1 MSEEPDNESIDQ
13 FIVFAA
19 YGEVMLGFQLMELS
33 LWSLNAINLK
43 PAIQAA
49 QATAKVEKW
58 NGTTFGDLLRGLRT
72 QPHWPPDLLD
82 QLDRALEARNYL
94 AHHFLREY
102 FVLKPSV
109 DARDRATAQLAE
121 IARRQE
127 MLQDELDA
135 HLRSIGVPNVDE
147 LDDELIEELD
157 ALRPTSWSAEDAD
170 T

>member
-1 MSEEPDNESIDQ
+1 MSEVPDDESTDQ

-49 QATAKVEKW
+49 QASAKVEKW
-58 NGTTFGDLLRGLRT
+58 NGTSFGDLLRGLRT
-72 QPHWPPDLLD
+72 QPHWPRDLLD
-82 QLDRALEARNYL
+82 QLDGALDARNYL

-102 FVLKPSV
+102 FVLKPSLN
-109 DARDRATAQLAE
+109 ARDRATAQLAE
-121 IARRQE
+121 IARRQKK
-127 MLQDELDA
+127 LQSELDT
-135 HLRSIGVPNVDE
+135 HLRSVGVPDVDE
-147 LDDELIEELD
+147 LDDDLLDDLD
-157 ALRPTSWSAEDAD
+157 ALKPTSWSAEED

>member
-1 MSEEPDNESIDQ
+1 MSEAPDGERIDQ

-43 PAIQAA
+43 PAIQAQ

-82 QLDRALEARNYL
+82 QLDGALDARNYL
-94 AHHFLREY
+94 AHHFLREH
-102 FVLKPSV
+102 FVLKPSL
-109 DARDRATAQLAE
+109 DTRDRATAQLAE

-127 MLQDELDA
+127 KLQSELDT
-135 HLRSIGVPNVDE
+135 HLRSVGVPDVDK
-147 LDDELIEELD
+147 LDDDLLEDLD
-157 ALRPTSWSAEDAD
+157 TLRPTSWSAEED